1 MTDFRLGGSQIIPP
15 VVKNLIIL
23 NVIVV
28 CIQFISS
35 KSGSPWMENFFAL
48 HDVRSAFFKPH
59 QIVTYMFLHST
70 DTIFHILFNMLILW
84 MFGSILENYWGPKR
98 FLTFYIVCGI
108 GAALLHLLVLYRELT
123 PAYELLSSLP
133 IHDQMILRNSPGAS
147 YQGMDINEATLG
159 ASGAIFGCMVAFG
172 LLFPNSLIY
181 IYALI
186 PVKAKWAVL
195 AYVLYE
201 LFLGVRNNAG
211 DNVAHWAHLGGGL
224 VGLLLVFYWRK
235 TDRRKFY

>member
-1 MTDFRLGGSQIIPP
+1 MTDFRPGRSQVIPP
-15 VVKNLIIL
+15 VIKNLIII
-23 NVIVV
+23 NVIVFLL
-28 CIQFISS
+28 QLALQRGGSS
-35 KSGSPWMENFFAL
+35 MIENYFAL
-48 HDVRSAFFKPH
+48 HDIRSDYFKPH
-59 QIVTYMFLHST
+59 QVVTYMFLHGGWMH
-70 DTIFHILFNMLILW
+70 IFWNMLILW
-84 MFGSILENYWGPKR
+84 MFGSILENFWGPKR

-108 GAALLHLLVLYRELT
+108 GAAILHLLVLYHELS
-123 PAYELLSSLP
+123 PLYLELGNYP
-133 IHDQMILRNSPGAS
+133 IHEQLGYRQNPASPL
-147 YQGMDINEATLG
+147 NTATLG

-195 AYVLYE
+195 AYVIFE
-201 LFLGVRNNAG
+201 LFSGLQNTAG

-235 TDRRKFY
+235 TDRRNFY

>member
-1 MTDFRLGGSQIIPP
+1 MTDFRLGRSQVIPP
-15 VVKNLIIL
+15 VIKNLIII
-23 NVIVV
+23 NVVV
-28 CIQFISS
+28 YLVQWTFENR
-35 KSGSPWMENFFAL
+35 GSNWMYDFFAL
-48 HDVRSAFFKPH
+48 HDIRSSFFKPH
-59 QIVTYMFLHST
+59 QIVTYMFLHGGFWH
-70 DTIFHILFNMLILW
+70 IFWNMLILW

-108 GAALLHLLVLYRELT
+108 GAALLHLLVIYQELS
-123 PAYELLSSLP
+123 PAFDSLNTVP
-133 IHDQMILRNSPGAS
+133 IHEQLAIRSDYHMN
-147 YQGMDINEATLG
+147 INQPTLG

-186 PVKAKWAVL
+186 PIKAKWAVL

-201 LFLGVRNNAG
+201 LFLGVQNNAG

-224 VGLLLVFYWRK
+224 FGLILVFYWRK
-235 TDRRKFY
+235 TDRKNFY

>member
-1 MTDFRLGGSQIIPP
+1 MTDFRLGGSQSIPP

-28 CIQFISS
+28 LIQFISS

-48 HDVRSAFFKPH
+48 HDVRSSFFKPH

-84 MFGSILENYWGPKR
+84 MFGSILENYWGSKR
-98 FLTFYIVCGI
+98 FLIFYIVCGI
-108 GAALLHLLVLYRELT
+108 GAALLHLLIIYRELT
-123 PAYELLSSLP
+123 PAYDTLNSLP
-133 IHDQMILRNSPGAS
+133 FHEQLAYRLEPNFN
-147 YQGMDINEATLG
+147 INEATLG

-201 LFLGVRNNAG
+201 LFLGVKNSAG

-224 VGLLLVFYWRK
+224 AGLILVFYWRK
-235 TDRRKFY
+235 TDRKNFY

>member
-1 MTDFRLGGSQIIPP
+1 MTDFRFGRSQTIPP

-23 NVIVV
+23 NVIIVL
-28 CIQFISS
+28 IQFVTS

-48 HDVRSAFFKPH
+48 HDVRSYFFKPH

-70 DTIFHILFNMLILW
+70 ETIWHILFNMLILW
-84 MFGSILENYWGPKR
+84 MFGSILENFWGPKR

-108 GAALLHLLVLYRELT
+108 GAALLHLAVVYRELT
-123 PAYELLSSLP
+123 PAFQELNSLP
-133 IHDQMILRNSPGAS
+133 IHEQEAFRFNPGTNLNA
-147 YQGMDINEATLG
+147 ATLG

-201 LFLGVRNNAG
+201 LFLGVQNNAG

-224 VGLLLVFYWRK
+224 VGLILVFYWRK
-235 TDRRKFY
+235 TDRKNFY

>member
-1 MTDFRLGGSQIIPP
+1 MTDFRLGRSQVIPP
-15 VVKNLIIL
+15 VIKNLIII
-23 NVIVV
+23 NVVV
-28 CIQFISS
+28 FLVQWTFENR
-35 KSGSPWMENFFAL
+35 GSAWMENFFAL
-48 HDVRSAFFKPH
+48 HDIRSSFFKPH
-59 QIVTYMFLHST
+59 QIITYMFLHGGFMH
-70 DTIFHILFNMLILW
+70 IFWNMLILW

-108 GAALLHLLVLYRELT
+108 GAALLHLLVVYHELT
-123 PAYELLSSLP
+123 PTWQTINNYGL
-133 IHDQMILRNSPGAS
+133 HDQDFLRFNPKSEL
-147 YQGMDINEATLG
+147 NTATLG

-186 PVKAKWAVL
+186 PIKAKWAVL
-195 AYVLYE
+195 AYVVYE
-201 LFLGVRNNAG
+201 LFLGVQNSAG

-235 TDRRKFY
+235 TDRKNFY

>member
-1 MTDFRLGGSQIIPP
+1 MTDFRLGRSQVIPP
-15 VVKNLIIL
+15 VIKNLIII
-23 NVIVV
+23 NVVV
-28 CIQFISS
+28 FLVQWTFENR
-35 KSGSPWMENFFAL
+35 GSDWMINFFAL
-48 HDVRSAFFKPH
+48 HDIRSSFFKPH
-59 QIVTYMFLHST
+59 QIVTYMFLHGGFMH
-70 DTIFHILFNMLILW
+70 IFWNMLILW

-108 GAALLHLLVLYRELT
+108 GAALLHLLVVYWELS
-123 PAYELLSSLP
+123 PIYDSLNNVP
-133 IHDQMILRNSPGAS
+133 IHEQLAIRADSHMN
-147 YQGMDINEATLG
+147 INQPTLG

-186 PVKAKWAVL
+186 PIKAKWAVL
-195 AYVLYE
+195 AYVVYE
-201 LFLGVRNNAG
+201 LFLGVQNNAG

-235 TDRRKFY
+235 TKKKNFY

>member
-1 MTDFRLGGSQIIPP
+1 MTDFRLGRSQVIPP
-15 VVKNLIIL
+15 VIKNLIII
-23 NVIVV
+23 NVIVFL
-28 CIQFISS
+28 IQKTFEGR
-35 KSGSPWMENFFAL
+35 GSDWMDNFFAL
-48 HDVRSAFFKPH
+48 HDVRSTYFKPH
-59 QIVTYMFLHST
+59 QIITYMFLHGGFMH
-70 DTIFHILFNMLILW
+70 IFWNMLILW
-84 MFGSILENYWGPKR
+84 MFGSILENYWGAKR

-108 GAALLHLLVLYRELT
+108 GAAVLHLIVVYQELT
-123 PAYELLSSLP
+123 PIWDSISSYGL
-133 IHDQMILRNSPGAS
+133 HDQDVLKFNPRSELNVP
-147 YQGMDINEATLG
+147 TVG

-186 PVKAKWAVL
+186 PIKAKWAVL

-201 LFLGVRNNAG
+201 LFLGVQNNAG

-235 TDRRKFY
+235 TDRKNFY

>member
-1 MTDFRLGGSQIIPP
+1 MTDFRLGRSQVIPP
-15 VVKNLIIL
+15 VIKNLIII
-23 NVIVV
+23 NVIVFL
-28 CIQFISS
+28 IQLTFERTGSS
-35 KSGSPWMENFFAL
+35 FMENFFAL
-48 HDVRSAFFKPH
+48 HDVRSDLFKPH
-59 QIVTYMFLHST
+59 QLITYMFLHGGFAH
-70 DTIFHILFNMLILW
+70 IFWNMLILW

-98 FLTFYIVCGI
+98 FLTFYIICGI
-108 GAALLHLLVLYRELT
+108 GAAALQLLVLFKDSGY
-123 PAYELLSSLP
+123 S
-133 IHDQMILRNSPGAS
+133 DSP
-147 YQGMDINEATLG
+147 TLG

-195 AYVLYE
+195 AYVCFE
-201 LFLGVRNNAG
+201 LFSGIQNNQG

-235 TDRRKFY
+235 TDRHNF

>member
-1 MTDFRLGGSQIIPP
+1 MTDFRLGRSQVIPP
-15 VVKNLIIL
+15 VIKNLIII
-23 NVIVV
+23 NVIVFLL
-28 CIQFISS
+28 QWTMER
-35 KSGSPWMENFFAL
+35 SGSSFMENFFAL
-48 HDVRSAFFKPH
+48 HDIRSEFFKPH
-59 QIVTYMFLHST
+59 QLITYMFLHGSFPH
-70 DTIFHILFNMLILW
+70 IFWNMLILW
-84 MFGSILENYWGPKR
+84 MFGSILENLWGPRR

-108 GAALLHLLVLYRELT
+108 GAALLHLLVLYHELT
-123 PAYELLSSLP
+123 PLWQELNSIP
-133 IHDQMILRNSPGAS
+133 IHEQEAYRFNPHSPL
-147 YQGMDINEATLG
+147 NTATLG

-195 AYVLYE
+195 AYVVFE
-201 LFLGVRNNAG
+201 LFLGIQNTAG

-235 TDRRKFY
+235 TDRRNFY

>member
-1 MTDFRLGGSQIIPP
+1 MADFRLGGSQVIPP
-15 VVKNLIIL
+15 VIKNLIIV
-23 NVIVV
+23 NVIVFLF
-28 CIQFISS
+28 QWTMQQR
-35 KSGSPWMENFFAL
+35 GSHWVENYFAL
-48 HDVRSAFFKPH
+48 HDIRSDFFKPH
-59 QIVTYMFLHST
+59 QIVTYMFLHGGFWH
-70 DTIFHILFNMLILW
+70 IFWNMLILW
-84 MFGSILENYWGPKR
+84 MFGSILENYWGPRR

-108 GAALLHLLVLYRELT
+108 GAAILHLVVLYHELT
-123 PAYELLSSLP
+123 PYWQELANYP
-133 IHDQMILRNSPGAS
+133 IHEQLS
-147 YQGMDINEATLG
+147 YRTEFAAPINMATLG

-201 LFLGVRNNAG
+201 LFLGVQNNAG

-224 VGLLLVFYWRK
+224 VGLILVFYWRK
-235 TDRRKFY
+235 TDRKNFY

>member
-1 MTDFRLGGSQIIPP
+1 MTDFRLGRSQVIPP
-15 VVKNLIIL
+15 VIKNLIII
-23 NVIVV
+23 NVVV
-28 CIQFISS
+28 FLVQWTFENR
-35 KSGSPWMENFFAL
+35 GSAWMENFFAL
-48 HDVRSAFFKPH
+48 HDIRSSFFKPH
-59 QIVTYMFLHST
+59 QIITYMFLHGGFMH
-70 DTIFHILFNMLILW
+70 IFWNMLILW

-108 GAALLHLLVLYRELT
+108 GAALLHLLVIYQELS
-123 PAYELLSSLP
+123 PVFDSLNSLP
-133 IHDQMILRNSPGAS
+133 IHEQMAIRADSHMN
-147 YQGMDINEATLG
+147 INQPTLG

-186 PVKAKWAVL
+186 PIKAKWAVL
-195 AYVLYE
+195 AYVVYE
-201 LFLGVRNNAG
+201 LFLGVQNNAG

-235 TDRRKFY
+235 TDRKNFY

>member
-1 MTDFRLGGSQIIPP
+1 MTDFRLGGSQMIPP

-23 NVIVV
+23 NVIIVI
-28 CIQFISS
+28 IQFITS
-35 KSGSPWMENFFAL
+35 KSGNPWMENFFAL
-48 HDVRSAFFKPH
+48 HDVRSSFFKPH

-84 MFGSILENYWGPKR
+84 MFGSILENYWGSKR

-108 GAALLHLLVLYRELT
+108 GAALLHLLVIYHELT
-123 PAYELLSSLP
+123 PAFDELNNMP
-133 IHDQMILRNSPGAS
+133 IHDQILMRADPRYNFNS
-147 YQGMDINEATLG
+147 ATLG

-201 LFLGVRNNAG
+201 LFLGVKNNAG

-224 VGLLLVFYWRK
+224 VGLILVFFWRQ
-235 TDRRKFY
+235 TDRRNFY

>member
-1 MTDFRLGGSQIIPP
+1 MTDFRLGRSQVIPP
-15 VVKNLIIL
+15 VIKNLIIM
-23 NVIVV
+23 NVIVFL
-28 CIQFISS
+28 IQKTFEGRG
-35 KSGSPWMENFFAL
+35 SGWMEDFFAL
-48 HDVRSAFFKPH
+48 HDFRSSFFKPH
-59 QIVTYMFLHST
+59 QIVTYMFLHGGFMH
-70 DTIFHILFNMLILW
+70 IFWNMLILW

-108 GAALLHLLVLYRELT
+108 GAALLHLLVIYQELSPVFDSLNT
-123 PAYELLSSLP
+123 LP
-133 IHDQMILRNSPGAS
+133 IHEQMAIRADAHMN
-147 YQGMDINEATLG
+147 INQSTLG

-186 PVKAKWAVL
+186 PIKAKWAVL
-195 AYVLYE
+195 AYVVYE
-201 LFLGVRNNAG
+201 LFLGVQNNAG

-235 TDRRKFY
+235 TDRRNFY